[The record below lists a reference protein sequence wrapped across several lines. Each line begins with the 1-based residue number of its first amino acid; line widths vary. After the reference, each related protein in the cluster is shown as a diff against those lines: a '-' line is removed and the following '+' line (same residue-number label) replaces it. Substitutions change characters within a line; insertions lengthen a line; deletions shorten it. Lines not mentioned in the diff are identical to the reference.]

1 MGLSVCLVLV
11 NFEFIIAEQG
21 DAGYGSFYS
30 TESEFPVTVQL
41 SASLLQFLMSLTIN
55 IRILKES

>member
-11 NFEFIIAEQG
+11 NFEFIIAEQDG
-21 DAGYGSFYS
+21 AIYGSFYS
-30 TESEFPVTVQL
+30 TESEFLVTVQL

>member
-11 NFEFIIAEQG
+11 NFEFIIAEQD
-21 DAGYGSFYS
+21 DAIYGSFYS
-30 TESEFPVTVQL
+30 TESEFLATVQL

-55 IRILKES
+55 IGILKES